1 MCHTQISGIRV
12 NHKKVK
18 CTTPWMDFEGI
29 MLNEISEMQKD
40 KYCMISLIYG
50 IEKNE
55 TKL

>member
-1 MCHTQISGIRV
+1 
-12 NHKKVK
+12 
-18 CTTPWMDFEGI
+18 MDFEGI

-55 TKL
+55 ANLWI